1 MLLTYFNNFQI
12 FVEIF
17 IIFYF
22 ILDNGHSH
30 RVNLETSFS
39 GDHAHVYKDIWF
51 SEHTV
56 RLGGWTDYTGLPYA
70 VGSSDRPDYD
80 NVGYQFSRNTFNSGN
95 HNHKFD
101 GNSHTSNSI
110 LTGTGGDQS
119 LDMRQPFTIVQ
130 YIIYIQN

>member
-1 MLLTYFNNFQI
+1 MD
-12 FVEIF
+12 IF
-17 IIFYF
+17 IKFDYFYIFHF

-56 RLGGWTDYTGLPYA
+56 RLGGWTDYTNLPYA

-80 NVGYQFSRNTFNSGN
+80 NVGFQFSRNTFNSGN

-101 GNSHTSNSI
+101 GNSQTSKSI
-110 LTGTGGDQS
+110 LSSTGGNQS
-119 LDMRQPFTIVQ
+119 LDIRQPFTIVQ
-130 YIIYIQN
+130 YIIYIQK